1 MMGSYIMFTTISKRL
16 SKSISFLTGN
26 SDSKLYLGRWTID
39 KCETA
44 LDIKITHANEDN
56 CGSCG
61 NTRIDEQLA
70 ERIAK
75 AETNEIKKLQMVQR
89 SLQRNSEHNT
99 YNTYIQTARHK
110 RTTVDRENRI
120 NKLNSDVEYYI
131 YT

>member
-1 MMGSYIMFTTISKRL
+1 MMGPYIMFTTISKRL
-16 SKSISFLTGN
+16 SKSISFLTSN
-26 SDSKLYLGRWTID
+26 SESKMYLGRWTID

-75 AETNEIKKLQMVQR
+75 AETNEIKKAQMVQR
-89 SLQRNSEHNT
+89 SLQRNSEDNT
-99 YNTYIQTARHK
+99 YNTYIQNALSK
-110 RTTVDRENRI
+110 RTAVERDNKI

-131 YT
+131 CT